1 MITNT
6 AAIRVKDVSHQ
17 FGEEGD
23 ARHVVALRHTS
34 LDIARGELLC
44 LIGPSG
50 CGKSTLLNV
59 IGGLMTPTTGTVE
72 VSGKPVRGPMP
83 HDIAFVFQENAL
95 FPWNTVL
102 ENVNLGMTFQG
113 VPRAEREARA
123 KRSLEAVGLKDFARH
138 YPAQLSG
145 GMRQRAALA
154 RALSLE
160 TGILLMDEPFGA
172 LDEQTRMILGEDLSV
187 LLSRTDKTI
196 VFVTHSLGEAT
207 FLADRVAV
215 FSARPGTIKEIIKVD
230 EPHPRKPDFVT
241 SQKFTTIRNELY
253 RLLHDEIRKTMA
265 ESGMSGSHSAS
276 EDARERADGSAL

>member
-1 MITNT
+1 MQSILVKKMD
-6 AAIRVKDVSHQ
+6 ARVKPAHDDLGKPMTSSPVAIKVRGVSHQ

-23 ARHVVALRHTS
+23 RRFVRALRDTS
-34 LDIARGELLC
+34 LDVARGELLC

-59 IGGLMTPTTGTVE
+59 VGGLMEPTTGTVE

-95 FPWNTVL
+95 FPWNTVS
-102 ENVNLGMTFQG
+102 ENVNLGMVFQG
-113 VPRAEREARA
+113 VARPEREARA
-123 KRSLEAVGLKDFARH
+123 RRSLEAVGLKDFAQH
-138 YPAQLSG
+138 YPGQLSG

-187 LLSRTDKTI
+187 LLARTAKTI
-196 VFVTHSLGEAT
+196 VFVTHSLGEAVY
-207 FLADRVAV
+207 LADRVAF
-215 FSARPGTIKEIIKVD
+215 FSARPGTIKKIIPVN
-230 EPHPRKPDFVT
+230 EPHPRKPEFVT
-241 SQKFTTIRNELY
+241 SDRF
-253 RLLHDEIRKTMA
+253 H
-265 ESGMSGSHSAS
+265 
-276 EDARERADGSAL
+276 